1 MSVQSQSPHGCP
13 AARRRRAR
21 EGRVLRRLEVS
32 RKTQDAPAIASAMA
46 NLSRRL
52 LYAIGERQERIEL
65 GTQACELLGS
75 LGAPNAAKLCAEVA
89 SWQMGLVPHCRLHG
103 PAARNQPV
111 GQQLP
116 GNPQPTGIRPCSPR
130 SAARGRRATTHPGA
144 LRHSARQE
152 ILFRAP
158 GLAFPDRLTLG
169 IYYDRHGHT

>member
-89 SWQMGLVPHCRLHG
+89 SWQS
-103 PAARNQPV
+103 
-111 GQQLP
+111 
-116 GNPQPTGIRPCSPR
+116 T
-130 SAARGRRATTHPGA
+130 
-144 LRHSARQE
+144 
-152 ILFRAP
+152 
-158 GLAFPDRLTLG
+158 
-169 IYYDRHGHT
+169 